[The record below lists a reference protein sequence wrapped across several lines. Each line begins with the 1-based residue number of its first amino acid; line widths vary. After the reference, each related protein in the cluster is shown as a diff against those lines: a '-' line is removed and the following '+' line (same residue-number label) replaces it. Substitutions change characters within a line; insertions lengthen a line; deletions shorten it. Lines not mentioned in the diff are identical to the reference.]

1 MSISNLLFSIIYFL
15 GSTSIVIVSSS
26 SFNWYSLP
34 SISNLNT
41 PCCKT
46 ISVSGLQFEGATI
59 DKKANEELAKQYQQE
74 QTIEMITSSVIPL
87 LVVLVL
93 GCFALLVLKGFVSK
107 IPTPKPVERKVQE
120 ELPRIV
126 EEEEVAEVAPRI
138 KFNEKEIQSQ
148 KEQTITEINEAVLAA
163 PEDAAKLLT
172 SFIRE

>member
-1 MSISNLLFSIIYFL
+1 
-15 GSTSIVIVSSS
+15 
-26 SFNWYSLP
+26 
-34 SISNLNT
+34 
-41 PCCKT
+41 
-46 ISVSGLQFEGATI
+46 
-59 DKKANEELAKQYQQE
+59 
-74 QTIEMITSSVIPL
+74 MITSSVIPL

-126 EEEEVAEVAPRI
+126 EEEEVAEVAPKI
-138 KFNEKEIQSQ
+138 KFNEREIQSQ